1 MIKTLQLIERNG
13 TWEILPTVAKADPA
27 KCQLALVF
35 GSREGISRQGLYA
48 ELRARLPKA
57 DLVFASTAGEIIGKQ
72 VVDDTITVTGLEF
85 EHTTVRTVITHI
97 RDHADSRS
105 CGEALMAMLPDQ
117 DLTAVLVFSD
127 GNQINGTQLTIGLNH
142 ANRRRIPITGGL
154 AGDAARFEHTFTGL
168 NERIGEGKV
177 VAVGLYGKDVL
188 VGHGSFGGWDEFG
201 PERVVT
207 SSAANVLF
215 TVDGRSALGLYKEYL
230 GAYSEQLPGSA
241 LLFPLSIR
249 LNGTERKLVRTIL
262 AVDEENDTMTFAGDM
277 PVGAHVR
284 LMKANFDKL
293 IDAAATAANDCFMD
307 VLPQQPEVALLIS
320 CVGRKLIL
328 QDRVEEE
335 VEAAQN
341 IFGPETC
348 VTGFY
353 SYGEISPFT
362 PGAGCELH
370 NQTMTITTL
379 SEV

>member
-13 TWEILPTVAKADPA
+13 KWETLPTVAKADPA
-27 KCQLALVF
+27 KCQLAMVF
-35 GSREGISRQGLYA
+35 GSREGISRHGLYA
-48 ELRARLPKA
+48 DLRARLPNA
-57 DLVFASTAGEIIGKQ
+57 DLVFASTAGEIIGKH

-127 GNQINGTQLTIGLNH
+127 GSQINGSQLTIGLNH

-207 SSAANVLF
+207 SSASNVLF

-249 LNGTERKLVRTIL
+249 LNGSERKLVRTIL

>member
-1 MIKTLQLIERNG
+1 MIKTLQVIERNG
-13 TWEILPTVAKADPA
+13 KWETIPTVAKADPA

-48 ELRARLPKA
+48 EIRTRLPKA
-57 DLVFASTAGEIIGKQ
+57 DLVFASTAGEIIRDH
-72 VVDDTITVTGLEF
+72 VMDDTITVTGLEF
-85 EHTTVRTVITHI
+85 ERTTVRTVITHI
-97 RDHADSRS
+97 RDHADSRR

-117 DLTAVLVFSD
+117 DLAAVLVFSD
-127 GNQINGTQLTIGLNH
+127 GGQINGSQLAIGLNH

-177 VAVGLYGKDVL
+177 VGVGLYGPDIL

-201 PERVVT
+201 PERVIT
-207 SSAANVLF
+207 GSAANVLF
-215 TVDGRSALGLYKEYL
+215 TIDGRSALNLYKEYL
-230 GAYSEQLPGSA
+230 GAYSAQLPGSA
-241 LLFPLSIR
+241 LLFPLSLR
-249 LNGTERKLVRTIL
+249 LQGAERTLVRTIL
-262 AVDEENDTMTFAGDM
+262 AVDEKNDTMTFAGDM
-277 PVGAHVR
+277 PEGAHVR

-293 IDAAATAANDCFMD
+293 IDAADTAANNCFMD
-307 VLPQQPEVALLIS
+307 VLPQQPEVAILIS

-328 QDRVEEE
+328 KDRVEEE
-335 VEAAQN
+335 VEAAQS

-348 VTGFY
+348 ITGFY
-353 SYGEISPFT
+353 SYGEISPFN
-362 PGAGCELH
+362 PGAGCDLH